1 MDRQPYNTPPRHWPP
16 QMSPVWV
23 SLCRPLRRRI
33 LIKKQRMVRIDVE
46 GVESLREITRQNSGI
61 LITPNHS
68 FHYDSFVLWEAAHKV
83 GRPFHFMAAW
93 QVFALSTR
101 LERWWLQKHGCFSIN
116 REANDMQAFRQA
128 VRILQE
134 SPYPLVIFPEGEIY
148 HINDRTTPFREGAA
162 AIALAASRKSKRP
175 VYCVPTALKC
185 WYLQDPTPE
194 LHTLLDQLEE
204 RLTWRPSRELSLQQ
218 RVYRVAEGLVSLKE
232 IEYLK
237 HTRAGTVQERCRFLV
252 EELLSQ
258 KEARYGKNKGDLPV
272 PERVKE
278 VRRAIIEL
286 VEKVDTDEATKQL
299 GHEDME
305 DLHLV
310 VQLFSYPGDYMS
322 ENMSIERVAETLD
335 KLEEDLFQK
344 SIPSARGTRRVVVR
358 FGEPIL
364 LPQEKQKRTAVTEWT
379 QRLQQEVQGLLDALN
394 AANNGRPTTTPIPS
408 GSSNK

>member
-1 MDRQPYNTPPRHWPP
+1 MDRQPYSTPPRHWAP

-23 SLCRPLRRRI
+23 RLCRPMRRRV
-33 LIKKQRMVRIDVE
+33 LKKQQRMVQIDVDGNE
-46 GVESLREITRQNSGI
+46 RLRELLDDNAGI

-93 QVFALSTR
+93 QVFALSSR

-134 SPYPLVIFPEGEIY
+134 SMYPLVIFPEGEIY

-162 AIALAASRKSKRP
+162 AIALSAARKSKRP
-175 VYCVPTALKC
+175 IYCVPTALKC
-185 WYLQDPTPE
+185 WYLEDPTPE
-194 LHTLLDQLEE
+194 LHALLDQLED
-204 RLTWRPSRELSLQQ
+204 RLTWRPSRALSLTQ

-232 IEYLK
+232 IEYLGY
-237 HTRAGTVQERCRFLV
+237 TRSGTVQDRCGFLV
-252 EELLSQ
+252 NEILAQ
-258 KEARYGKNKGDLPV
+258 QQDRYQMGNSDLPI

-278 VRRAIIEL
+278 LRRLLIEL
-286 VEKVDTDEATKQL
+286 VEDPKADDEKKATART
-299 GHEDME
+299 DME

-322 ENMSIERVAETLD
+322 ETMSIERIAETLD
-335 KLEEDLFQK
+335 KLEEDLLQR
-344 SIPSARGTRRVVVR
+344 PVPTARGTRRVAVR
-358 FGEPIL
+358 FGEPIP
-364 LPQEKQKRTAVTEWT
+364 LPTEKQKRTAVVEWT
-379 QRLQQEVQGLLDALN
+379 HYLQGEVQGLLDSMN
-394 AANNGRPTTTPIPS
+394 AEHNGARS
-408 GSSNK
+408 LVKVES